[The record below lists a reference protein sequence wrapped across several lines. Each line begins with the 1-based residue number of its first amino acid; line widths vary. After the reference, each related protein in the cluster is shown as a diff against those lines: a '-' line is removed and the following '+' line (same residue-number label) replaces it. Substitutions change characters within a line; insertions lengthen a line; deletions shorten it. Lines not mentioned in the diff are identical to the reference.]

1 MDFSSK
7 VSHSLYSCSATVNWI
22 LTVIFSVTLI
32 ITVKGQLGNKSRGQ
46 RRRKR
51 ISLFMTEPLQPNA
64 NWVSAKGGVLRIV
77 SLLQ

>member
-32 ITVKGQLGNKSRGQ
+32 ITVKSQLGNKSRGL

-64 NWVSAKGGVLRIV
+64 SWVSAKGGVLRIV